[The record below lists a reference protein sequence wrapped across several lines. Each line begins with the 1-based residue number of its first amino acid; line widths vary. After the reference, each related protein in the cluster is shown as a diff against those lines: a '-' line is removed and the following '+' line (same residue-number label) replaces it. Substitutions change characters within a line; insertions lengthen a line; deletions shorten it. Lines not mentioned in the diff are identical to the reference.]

1 MDLCRFA
8 TLPHCILSNL
18 AKPLPYQDRWFP
30 FASPGLRQRKTT
42 QTQSFTSPI
51 YLRLFQALEALGL
64 PAEFHVQSTGSIL
77 SAFLGYQPIRVGEDS
92 FFILFHRFFSMKT
105 YWGWQGQLSHNS
117 RLPSTSLLELHDC
130 RATDHKNSLGV
141 SESGLYH
148 QNCNANP
155 FPPNTK
161 RPPSPPMNK
170 HLR

>member
-1 MDLCRFA
+1 MSVCHVTTLHSLQSSQTIAPSRSLVSFCFTWLKA
-8 TLPHCILSNL
+8 TKNHTNP
-18 AKPLPYQDRWFP
+18 KFYQP
-30 FASPGLRQRKTT
+30 NISST
-42 QTQSFTSPI
+42 
-51 YLRLFQALEALGL
+51 FQALEALGL

-161 RPPSPPMNK
+161 RPPLPPMNK